1 MGMIEAHIDFLAVD
15 IVNNMPVVVLGSTE
29 TDKLLPI
36 WIGVSE
42 ASAIAMEVKGVAAAR
57 PLTHDLLKNT
67 IEAMGGRLTRV
78 EITELKEQ
86 TFFARLYITLDG
98 RIVEIDARPSDSIA
112 LALKTKSPL
121 FAEESLFVIPRED
134 LRDEDDDEERPAA
147 PPASGDQPPSQESL
161 ADRLRRI
168 DPLEFGKYSL

>member
-1 MGMIEAHIDFLAVD
+1 MIDAHIDFLAVD
-15 IVNNMPVVVLGSTE
+15 IVNNMPVVVLGSTQ

-36 WIGVSE
+36 WIGVNE

-67 IEAMGGRLTRV
+67 IEAMGGRLARV

-98 RIVEIDARPSDSIA
+98 RVVEIDARPSDSIA

-134 LRDEDDDEERPAA
+134 LRDQDDDEEERPPA
-147 PPASGDQPPSQESL
+147 PPSSGDQPPSQESL

>member
-1 MGMIEAHIDFLAVD
+1 MIDAHIDFLAVD
-15 IVNNMPVVVLGSTE
+15 IVNNMPVVVLGSTQ

-36 WIGVSE
+36 WIGVNE

-98 RIVEIDARPSDSIA
+98 RVVEIDARPSDSIA
-112 LALKTKSPL
+112 LALKTKSPM

-134 LRDEDDDEERPAA
+134 LRDQDDEEERPPA
-147 PPASGDQPPSQESL
+147 PPSSGDQPPSQESL